1 MIEQIT
7 AGQIGICALGASIA
21 VGLTAI
27 GAGIAEGG
35 TGKQIIHKLVHN
47 EISFGKG
54 LTMVAIG
61 ESAAMY
67 GFTTALFITTFFT
80 VFSIE
85 SGSSGFI
92 TSF

>member
-7 AGQIGICALGASIA
+7 AGQIGLCAIGAAIA
-21 VGLTAI
+21 VGITAI
-27 GAGIAEGG
+27 GAGLAEGG
-35 TGKQIIHKLVHN
+35 IGQKVMHKLVHN

-67 GFTTALFITTFFT
+67 GFTVALFIIFYLM
-80 VFSIE
+80 VL
-85 SGSSGFI
+85 
-92 TSF
+92 

>member
-7 AGQIGICALGASIA
+7 AGQIGLCAIGASIA
-21 VGLTAI
+21 IGLTAI

-35 TGKQIIHKLVHN
+35 IGKQVIHKLVHN

-67 GFTTALFITTFFT
+67 GFTIALFIIFYLM
-80 VFSIE
+80 VVH
-85 SGSSGFI
+85 
-92 TSF
+92 